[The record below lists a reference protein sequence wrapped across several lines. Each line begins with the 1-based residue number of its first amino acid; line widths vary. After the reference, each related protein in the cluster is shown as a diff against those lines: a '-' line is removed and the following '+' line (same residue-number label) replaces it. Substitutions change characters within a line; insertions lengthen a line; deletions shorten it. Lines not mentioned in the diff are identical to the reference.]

1 MGLPG
6 FITTLPCYSKGLVG
20 PQGTCKV
27 NKLLPEKESLTRF
40 THVQNTLPAREL
52 RGANSTHFKINC
64 SSANASNVPRRE
76 FLKLGAAAACGL
88 VTEWGFQ
95 NLAPASAVEERTETS
110 TLTLPGADSVS
121 SVYDLS
127 VYKDGKP
134 RSLKDYSGK
143 VTLFVNVASY
153 CALTPQYK
161 GLVKLHDLY
170 QNQGFEI
177 VAAPCNQFARQEPES
192 DADICSRVK
201 NTFGVKFL
209 LVDKLVVNDS
219 KKGEDG
225 PIAPLYTYLRN
236 HAPEK
241 KGAPISW
248 NFEKF
253 LVSRDG
259 QVLRRY
265 SPGIYPDDLEDD
277 VQFAIDHADKPLPPR
292 PKGYLGV

>member
-1 MGLPG
+1 MVSLS
-6 FITTLPCYSKGLVG
+6 FITILSNPSKGVAGSGSLTS
-20 PQGTCKV
+20 PTAD
-27 NKLLPEKESLTRF
+27 KLPLEKEFLTRF
-40 THVQNTLPAREL
+40 AQPRNVLPVKISRGTHLTCTE
-52 RGANSTHFKINC
+52 IIC
-64 SSANASNVPRRE
+64 SSTRAQVSRRD
-76 FLKLGAAAACGL
+76 FLALGVATACSLVSGLELNPVLAA
-88 VTEWGFQ
+88 EEE
-95 NLAPASAVEERTETS
+95 NKSSA
-110 TLTLPGADSVS
+110 LTLPGVDTVS

-134 RSLKDYSGK
+134 STLKDYSGK

-161 GLVKLHDLY
+161 GLVRLHDLY

-177 VAAPCNQFARQEPES
+177 IAAPCNQFARQEPES
-192 DADICSRVK
+192 DAEICSRVK
-201 NTFGVKFL
+201 NTFGAKFL

-219 KKGEDG
+219 KRGEDG
-225 PIAPLYTYLRN
+225 PIAPLYRYLRD

-253 LVSRDG
+253 LVNRDG

-277 VQFAIDHADKPLPPR
+277 VRFAIGNPEKSLPPR

>member
-1 MGLPG
+1 MVSIG
-6 FITTLPCYSKGLVG
+6 FITTVSNPSRGVTGSGSLASSTADKSPF
-20 PQGTCKV
+20 
-27 NKLLPEKESLTRF
+27 EKEFLTRF
-40 THVQNTLPAREL
+40 TQPRNILPVKIS
-52 RGANSTHFKINC
+52 RGTRLTRTEINC
-64 SSANASNVPRRE
+64 SSIRAQASRRD
-76 FLKLGAAAACGL
+76 FLALGVASACGL
-88 VTEWGFQ
+88 VTGLEF
-95 NLAPASAVEERTETS
+95 NPVLAVEEENKSSALKLSGLDT
-110 TLTLPGADSVS
+110 VS

-134 RSLKDYSGK
+134 RTLKDYSGK

-161 GLVKLHDLY
+161 GLVRLHDLY

-177 VAAPCNQFARQEPES
+177 IAAPCNQFARQEPES
-192 DADICSRVK
+192 DAEICSRVK
-201 NTFGVKFL
+201 NTFGAKFL

-219 KKGEDG
+219 KRGGDG
-225 PIAPLYTYLRN
+225 PIAPLYRYLRD

-253 LVSRDG
+253 LVNRDG

-265 SPGIYPDDLEDD
+265 SPGIYPADLEDD
-277 VQFAIDHADKPLPPR
+277 VRFAIDHPEKPLPPR